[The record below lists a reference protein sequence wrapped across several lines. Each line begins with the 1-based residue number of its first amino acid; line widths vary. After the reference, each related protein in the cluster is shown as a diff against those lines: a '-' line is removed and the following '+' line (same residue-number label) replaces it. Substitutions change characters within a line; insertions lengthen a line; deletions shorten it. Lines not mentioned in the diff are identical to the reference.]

1 MDKNKFSGLLD
12 GYATFREVIY
22 PRQKKLFKE
31 LVEKGQ
37 RPEILM
43 ISCCDSRV
51 NSSQI
56 FNSKPGDLFMLRNV
70 ANLVPPYQH
79 DGGYHGTSAAIEY
92 AVTELKVKLIIVMG
106 HSYCGGIK
114 AAYENQDAF
123 AELDE
128 ETGRGFTRQ
137 WMNMIK
143 DISANVHQCSHE
155 MTEREQL
162 RKLEQDNVLLSLKN
176 LRSFKFVQEA
186 IDQDNLEL
194 VGSWFDLDRG
204 VVWIANEETKKFHVL
219 KGEKD

>member
-1 MDKNKFSGLLD
+1 MSKNKFSGLLD
-12 GYATFREVIY
+12 GYAKFREEIY
-22 PRQKKLFKE
+22 PKQKKLFKE

-70 ANLVPPYQH
+70 ANLVPPYQL
-79 DGGYHGTSAAIEY
+79 DSGYHGTSAAIEY

-114 AAYENQDAF
+114 AAYENKDAF
-123 AELDE
+123 AEMNE
-128 ETGRGFTRQ
+128 ETGRGFTHQ
-137 WMNMIK
+137 WMDMIK
-143 DISANVHQCSHE
+143 EISTDIQECSHGL
-155 MTEREQL
+155 TERDQL
-162 RKLEQDNVLLSLKN
+162 RKLEQENVLLSLKN

-186 IDQDNLEL
+186 LDNDELEL

-204 VVWIANEETKKFHVL
+204 VVLIGNEETKKFHVL
-219 KGEKD
+219 KG

>member
-1 MDKNKFSGLLD
+1 MRKVKFSNLLD
-12 GYATFREVIY
+12 GYAKFRKETY
-22 PRQKKLFKE
+22 PEQEKLFKE

-37 RPEILM
+37 SPEIMM

-56 FNSKPGDLFMLRNV
+56 FSSKAGDLFTLRNV
-70 ANLVPPYQH
+70 GNLVPPYEL

-114 AAYENQDAF
+114 AAYENKDAF
-123 AELDE
+123 SELDPT
-128 ETGRGFTRQ
+128 TGRGFTRQ

-143 DISANVHQCSHE
+143 EISDDIHE
-155 MTEREQL
+155 CHHDLSEREQL
-162 RKLEQDNVLLSLKN
+162 KLLEQQNVLLSLRN

-186 IDQDNLEL
+186 LDAGELEMI
-194 VGSWFDLDRG
+194 GSWFDLDHG
-204 VVWIANEETKKFHVL
+204 TVWIGNEDTQEFHKL
-219 KGEKD
+219 KSS